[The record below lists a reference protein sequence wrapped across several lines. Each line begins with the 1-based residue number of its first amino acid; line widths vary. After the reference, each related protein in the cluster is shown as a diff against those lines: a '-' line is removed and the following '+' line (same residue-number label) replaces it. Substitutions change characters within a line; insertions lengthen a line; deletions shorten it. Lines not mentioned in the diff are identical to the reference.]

1 MEKMELITKENN
13 NVQLNSEI
21 SLKIANFEKQVKAIK
36 EAEDKLKAQILEEM
50 EKYNI
55 TKLDTEE
62 LTITY
67 VAPTYRETFDSKKL
81 RTDNEELYNK
91 YISLSSVKSSIR
103 IKVK

>member
-81 RTDNEELYNK
+81 RADNEELYNK

>member
-1 MEKMELITKENN
+1 MEEMELITKDNN
-13 NVQLNSEI
+13 SVQLNSEI

-36 EAEDKLKAQILEEM
+36 EAEDKLKAQILEQM
-50 EKYNI
+50 EKHNI
-55 TKLDTEE
+55 TKLDTQE

-81 RTDNEELYNK
+81 RADDEELYNK
-91 YISLSSVKSSIR
+91 YISLSSIKSSIR